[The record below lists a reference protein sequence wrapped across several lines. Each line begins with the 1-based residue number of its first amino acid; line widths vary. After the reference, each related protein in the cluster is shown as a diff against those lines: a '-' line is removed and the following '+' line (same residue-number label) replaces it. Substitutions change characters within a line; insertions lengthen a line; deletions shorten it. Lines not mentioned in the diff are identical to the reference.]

1 MAKMFVKLDNNLN
14 IIGGYTDFF
23 GCQPAD
29 GDIEVMDSPD
39 IIHFMINGEIN
50 PPLFDDDGYPLY
62 KYVNGKIVENIIVDT
77 SDITDI
83 AST

>member
-23 GCQPAD
+23 GRQPAD
-29 GDIEVMDSPD
+29 GDIEVIDSPD

-50 PPLFDDDGYPLY
+50 PPLFDEDGYPKY
-62 KYVNGKIVENIIVDT
+62 KCVNGKIVENIIVDT
-77 SDITDI
+77 SDITKHG
-83 AST
+83 